1 MDAHTSPECPRC
13 KQHTIVQTG
22 ANEWG
27 CLSCGFSRSLMATPP
42 QSNAS
47 KTSTPNRSPNQDAW
61 FPLVWTFFIAI
72 VMAVFFTGTLQVR
85 FDPGVAG
92 LGKNTQVSGR

>member
-27 CLSCGFSRSLMATPP
+27 CLSCGFSRSLMAQTSPSSISKGST
-42 QSNAS
+42 SNR
-47 KTSTPNRSPNQDAW
+47 NLNQDTW

-85 FDPGVAG
+85 INPGVAE
-92 LGKNTQVSGR
+92 LSKNTQSSSR

>member
-27 CLSCGFSRSLMATPP
+27 CLSCGFSRSLMLK
-42 QSNAS
+42 QSLSNAS
-47 KTSTPNRSPNQDAW
+47 KTSMPNRSANRDTW
-61 FPLVWTFFIAI
+61 FPLVWTLFLAI

-85 FDPGVAG
+85 INPDTAS
-92 LGKNTQVSGR
+92 LGNNTQERRL